1 MTDEELQN
9 LLLNSNL
16 IKQEELLRAIEE
28 TKKLKR
34 PLENILISSRLLS
47 KTSLYET
54 IAKSKGFNYLNL
66 DNFMPGEELLKIMP
80 PALSQQTQAVPVK
93 IENGTLQIAMTE
105 PSDLYSIDHIQM
117 HTGMPLDI
125 YLSSS
130 EEIKNVLNKINAE
143 RSAIADMLAGLTQG
157 ASEGQLIEAVS
168 SGSSIVKLVDVV
180 LAQAVRDHASDIH
193 IEPEQDIT
201 RIRFRI
207 DGILHEIPTPPKE
220 WEMAMISRIKVLSGM
235 DIAESRVPQDGH
247 FQAKVDDKI
256 IDFRVSTVPTIYG
269 ENMVMRILDTSSV
282 MIGLEKLGFTTYEE
296 LKRYENLLAKPY
308 GIILSTGP
316 TGNGKTTTLYS
327 ALMRI
332 NTVDRNII
340 TIEDPVEYRLGLI
353 RQIQV
358 NPRSGIT
365 FANGLRAILRQDPDV
380 IMVGEIR
387 DAETAQIAIQ
397 AALTGHLVFST
408 LHTNDAPSA
417 VTRLINMGVEPFLIS
432 ASMIGVMAQRL
443 IRTIC
448 PRCKESYS
456 PSKTV
461 LEKWGLKD
469 KPNSLLYRGKGCDYC
484 KGTGYWGRSGIFE
497 LMIIDDEMREMIIS
511 QSSTVALRKKAQE
524 KGMRLLGEDGI
535 AKALGGL
542 TSIEEISRVCEGQV
556 DLKAATVTKVE
567 PFVKSGLTEIKIAP
581 AKIDVKSSDFEDYQK
596 RVASWLSRK
605 K

>member
-9 LLLNSNL
+9 LLLASNL
-16 IKQEELLRAIEE
+16 IKQEELQRAIEE

-34 PLENILISSRLLS
+34 PLENILIESRLLS
-47 KTSLYET
+47 RTSLYET

-80 PALSQQTQAVPVK
+80 PALSQQTQAIPVK

-105 PSDLYSIDHIQM
+105 PSDLYSIDQIQM

-130 EEIKNVLNKINAE
+130 EEIRNVLNKINAE

-157 ASEGQLIEAVS
+157 ASEAQLMEAVS

-247 FQAKVDDKI
+247 FQAKIDDKI

-296 LKRYENLLAKPY
+296 I
-308 GIILSTGP
+308 G
-316 TGNGKTTTLYS
+316 
-327 ALMRI
+327 
-332 NTVDRNII
+332 
-340 TIEDPVEYRLGLI
+340 
-353 RQIQV
+353 
-358 NPRSGIT
+358 
-365 FANGLRAILRQDPDV
+365 RAHV
-380 IMVGEIR
+380 
-387 DAETAQIAIQ
+387 
-397 AALTGHLVFST
+397 
-408 LHTNDAPSA
+408 
-417 VTRLINMGVEPFLIS
+417 
-432 ASMIGVMAQRL
+432 
-443 IRTIC
+443 
-448 PRCKESYS
+448 
-456 PSKTV
+456 
-461 LEKWGLKD
+461 
-469 KPNSLLYRGKGCDYC
+469 
-484 KGTGYWGRSGIFE
+484 
-497 LMIIDDEMREMIIS
+497 
-511 QSSTVALRKKAQE
+511 
-524 KGMRLLGEDGI
+524 
-535 AKALGGL
+535 
-542 TSIEEISRVCEGQV
+542 
-556 DLKAATVTKVE
+556 
-567 PFVKSGLTEIKIAP
+567 
-581 AKIDVKSSDFEDYQK
+581 
-596 RVASWLSRK
+596 
-605 K
+605 